1 MGMGMKNS
9 TKGTVVADHVRQA
22 TTFWQRLKGLLGTRL
37 LPLGQGLIIKPC
49 SSIHTFGMAYPIDVL
64 FVDSAHCIIKIVDN
78 MLPSKMSMASGSH
91 YVVELPAG
99 TAQRT
104 ACSVGDTVEF
114 Q

>member
-1 MGMGMKNS
+1 MYIGNS
-9 TKGTVVADHVRQA
+9 SRETIVADQVKLA
-22 TTFWQRLKGLLGTRL
+22 NTFWQRLKGLLGTRL

-49 SSIHTFGMAYPIDVL
+49 NSVHTFGMGYPIDVL
-64 FVDSAHCIIKIVDN
+64 FVDGNHCIIKIVEN
-78 MLPSKMSMASGSH
+78 MLPSKMSMSSGSQ

-104 ACSVGDTVEF
+104 ACCVGDRLEY